1 MVHDWQ
7 TADLSEADRALCAF
21 AAKLTHTQHD
31 MTADDLETLRG
42 LGFSE
47 EAVMDA
53 VQIVAFFNYITRVA
67 DALGLEPEEFLNT
80 TWGKQVPAPARG
92 AEATASAKV
101 ADPVG

>member
-1 MVHDWQ
+1 M
-7 TADLSEADRALCAF
+7 SEADRGLCAF

-31 MTADDLETLRG
+31 MTADDLETLRR

-67 DALGLEPEEFLNT
+67 DALGLEPEAFLET
-80 TWGKQVPAPARG
+80 EWGRRPSG
-92 AEATASAKV
+92 
-101 ADPVG
+101 

>member
-1 MVHDWQ
+1 
-7 TADLSEADRALCAF
+7 
-21 AAKLTHTQHD
+21 

-67 DALGLEPEEFLNT
+67 DALGLEPEEFLET
-80 TWGKQVPAPARG
+80 TWGRPSPAQARES
-92 AEATASAKV
+92 EAIASVKV
-101 ADPVG
+101 ADPAG